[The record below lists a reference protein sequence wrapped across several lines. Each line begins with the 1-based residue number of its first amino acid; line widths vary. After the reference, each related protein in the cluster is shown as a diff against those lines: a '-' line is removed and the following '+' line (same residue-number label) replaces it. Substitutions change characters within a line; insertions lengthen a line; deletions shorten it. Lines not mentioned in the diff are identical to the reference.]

1 MVKRYKFG
9 QLRNSPR
16 VLFISAALVL
26 TAVLFSGCE
35 ELGLEQADQTP
46 QPPQLPP
53 EGETQLSNTWIE
65 FPPDGG
71 EFPLEPL
78 TIVVYA
84 ANENGIGAI
93 NLQANG
99 QEIPQDPITP
109 INPYGTL
116 VRMDSIW
123 MPPAEGE
130 YILEARSGGGSPA
143 YIRFCIGSCQRAT
156 DTPVAA
162 ETPTPTLGSPTP
174 GTETA
179 TLTPTVTSTTDA
191 SQPVTIDFWVDPP
204 YINASECASLNW
216 YVEGA
221 QTVYLDG
228 SSVSSTGVES
238 VCPCENTTY
247 NLNVEKPDST
257 TEDRWASLE
266 VYGSCDVETEEPPT
280 PEDTTGPDINSTNL
294 IWESCEFFGQ
304 ASVSDASG
312 VSWAKFYFNLNDHG
326 WGSIWMS
333 EVGGGSW
340 ISDAGISVSD
350 GIGTPIGTIEY
361 YMEASD
367 TLGNPNQSSIQ
378 TYDYMSCS
386 G

>member
-1 MVKRYKFG
+1 MKFDTPGKKSVMYKLLLLSLTSLILSVFT
-9 QLRNSPR
+9 LSCENSGAQP
-16 VLFISAALVL
+16 FAQ
-26 TAVLFSGCE
+26 TSGSS
-35 ELGLEQADQTP
+35 
-46 QPPQLPP
+46 LPP
-53 EGETQLSNTWIE
+53 PSGDLPASNVWIE

-84 ANENGIGAI
+84 ANAGGI
-93 NLQANG
+93 NVRANG
-99 QEIPQDPITP
+99 QEIPQGPITP
-109 INPYGTL
+109 LNPDGTL

-130 YILEARSGGGSPA
+130 YILEARAGGGSPA
-143 YIRFCIGSCQRAT
+143 YIRFCIGSCQPAT
-156 DTPVAA
+156 DTPIAT
-162 ETPTPTLGSPTP
+162 ETPTPTPGTPTP
-174 GTETA
+174 GTETP

-221 QTVYLDG
+221 QTVYLDS
-228 SSVSSTGVES
+228 SSVPSTGAES

-247 NLNVEKPDST
+247 NLNVVKPDNT

-266 VYGSCDVETEEPPT
+266 VYGSCDVETEEPPV
-280 PEDTTGPDINSTNL
+280 PEDTTGPDIHSTNL
-294 IWESCEFFGQ
+294 VWESCEFFGQ

-312 VSWAKFYFNLNDHG
+312 VSWTKFYFNLNDQG
-326 WGSIWMS
+326 WGSILMS
-333 EVGGGSW
+333 EIGGGTW

-350 GIGTPIGTIEY
+350 GMGTPIGTIEY

>member
-1 MVKRYKFG
+1 MKFDTPGKKSVMYKLLLLSLTSLILPVFT
-9 QLRNSPR
+9 LSCENSGVQP
-16 VLFISAALVL
+16 FAQ
-26 TAVLFSGCE
+26 TSGSS
-35 ELGLEQADQTP
+35 
-46 QPPQLPP
+46 LPP
-53 EGETQLSNTWIE
+53 PSGDLPASNVWIE

-84 ANENGIGAI
+84 ANAGGI
-93 NLQANG
+93 NVRANG
-99 QEIPQDPITP
+99 QEIPQGPITP
-109 INPYGTL
+109 LNPDGTL

-130 YILEARSGGGSPA
+130 YILEARAGGGSPA
-143 YIRFCIGSCQRAT
+143 YIRFCIGSCQPAT
-156 DTPVAA
+156 DTPIAT
-162 ETPTPTLGSPTP
+162 ETSSPTPSTPTP
-174 GTETA
+174 GTETP
-179 TLTPTVTSTTDA
+179 TLTPTITSTTDA

-216 YVEGA
+216 DVEGA

-228 SSVSSTGVES
+228 SSVPSTGVES
-238 VCPCENTTY
+238 VCPCENATY
-247 NLNVEKPDST
+247 NLNVVKPDNT

-266 VYGSCDVETEEPPT
+266 VYGSCDVETEEPPV
-280 PEDTTGPDINSTNL
+280 PEDTTGPDIHSTNL

-312 VSWAKFYFNLNDHG
+312 VSWTKFYFNLNDQG

-333 EVGGGSW
+333 EVGGGTW

-350 GIGTPIGTIEY
+350 GMGTPIGTIEY

-367 TLGNPNQSSIQ
+367 TLGNLKESGVQ